1 MTTMVLRPALAG
13 TEPRLSPD
21 DSVTRASKVG
31 RCIGEGQRFVS
42 QLVRRIVILGNLLP
56 ES

>member
-1 MTTMVLRPALAG
+1 MTTIVLRLALAG

-31 RCIGEGQRFVS
+31 RYLGEGQRFVS